1 MDVPLQRDRV
11 GIGIRVRLRGVST
24 YEMDDSTPLP
34 PASGDYIPPPPTNPV
49 TSDIPPGSP
58 YHYSPAPLP
67 KNNRGL
73 MGGIVTAL
81 LGVWAFAK
89 YGLFLLFKIPA
100 ATTLISLV
108 VSFGGYAIFYGP
120 WFAVALVTMIF
131 VHEMGHVLEI
141 RRQGMQAS
149 APVFIPFLGAAIFQ
163 RSHPTDALKQ
173 AQIGIAGPI
182 AGTIG
187 ATAAFALYGTT
198 HSDVLLIAALIGF
211 YINLFNLIPVWQL
224 DGAWI
229 LAPVSKWF
237 QVAGYGIIAV
247 GALFF
252 HFFVSPLLIIIALLG
267 IPSLMERFRSA
278 NNPYYTTVPVRARW
292 AMGAAWLALVVY
304 LGAASLQASTLLSTL
319 HH

>member
-1 MDVPLQRDRV
+1 MEDRNQ
-11 GIGIRVRLRGVST
+11 L
-24 YEMDDSTPLP
+24 
-34 PASGDYIPPPPTNPV
+34 PPPPPIYPV
-49 TSDIPPGSP
+49 TSDIPPQSP
-58 YHYSPAPLP
+58 YHYSPAPS
-67 KNNRGL
+67 KRTNRGIL
-73 MGGIVTAL
+73 GGLAAAAAA
-81 LGVWAFAK
+81 AFAYGK

-187 ATAAFALYGTT
+187 ATAALALYGST
-198 HSDVLLIAALIGF
+198 HSEVLLLAALIGF

-224 DGAWI
+224 DGAWV

-237 QVAGYGIIAV
+237 QLAGYAIVAALALLHFVSIFLIVIAV
-247 GALFF
+247 
-252 HFFVSPLLIIIALLG
+252 LG
-267 IPSLMERFRSA
+267 IPTLIQRFRNDA
-278 NNPYYTTVPVRARW
+278 DPYYKTVPTQARL
-292 AMGAAWLALVVY
+292 ALGGAWLALILY
-304 LGAASLQASTLLSTL
+304 LGFALVQTTSLLSAIPR
-319 HH
+319 